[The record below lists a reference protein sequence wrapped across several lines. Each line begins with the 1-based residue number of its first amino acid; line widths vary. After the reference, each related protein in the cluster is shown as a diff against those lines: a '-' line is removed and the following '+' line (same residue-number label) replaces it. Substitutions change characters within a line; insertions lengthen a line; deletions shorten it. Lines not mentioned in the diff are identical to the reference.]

1 MGSNLSTWQ
10 LVDAPAV
17 VPHPFGLFSVAE
29 PRLTTDEHWRLGIQ
43 WQSQACIEDYITYG
57 ECISGGE
64 TSLTS
69 NSACIV
75 KQYEPFT
82 VYAYNTDAIPGHTL
96 AEHRDQTVQRLING
110 EQLAAERKLWA
121 DMVAAPDATIDASAY
136 SAKYALAVAE
146 QAIAEAYPGTGI
158 IHMSRQAATI
168 LWENLVVSGGRMQTL
183 IGTPVVIGAGYDN
196 APGAPVATS
205 DLFATGPVI
214 LYRGDIDTREQAI
227 NMSHNEVSYIA
238 QRDYVLG
245 WDCYA
250 VRVNMTLDRPIS

>member
-10 LVDAPAV
+10 LVEAPAV

-29 PRLTTDEHWRLGIQ
+29 PRLTTDEHWRLGVQ
-43 WQSQACIEDYITYG
+43 WQSQGCIEDYITYG
-57 ECISGGE
+57 QCISGGE

-69 NSACIV
+69 NSACVV

-82 VYAYNTDAIPGHTL
+82 VYAYNTDAIPGHSL

-121 DMVAAPDATIDASAY
+121 DMIAGADGTIDASAY
-136 SAKYALAVAE
+136 TPTYALAVAE

-158 IHMSRQAATI
+158 IHMSRQAATV
-168 LWENLVVSGGRMQTL
+168 LWENLMVSGGRMQTL
-183 IGTPVVIGAGYDN
+183 IGTPVVVGAGYDN
-196 APGAPVATS
+196 ASGNPIATS

-214 LYRGDIDTREQAI
+214 LYRGDVDTREQAI
-227 NMSHNEVSYIA
+227 NKAHNEVSYVA

-250 VRVNMTLDRPIS
+250 IRVNTTLDRPVS